1 MHPDAA
7 KIVLVEDNLS
17 THGDASLYA
26 AFVEP
31 RQFTNHEARLK
42 LRHLY
47 PSIQG
52 G

>member
-7 KIVLVEDNLS
+7 KIVLAEDNLN

-26 AFVEP
+26 AFEP
-31 RQFTNHEARLK
+31 RQFTNHEASLK
-42 LRHLY
+42 LRHLN
-47 PSIQG
+47 PSIPG